1 MKIFVITIDEDK
13 WKKYKNN
20 PIFCKYEGVNG
31 KEHLTNEWIRN
42 NYITMWNCSDSHRG
56 NVAGCSESHLR
67 LMKKIIDEKI
77 DKAIIVEDDT
87 ELDIHRLSE
96 LDDIK
101 EFCYIGGHFQP
112 PRLDK
117 PLKKEFISLEPGL
130 NDIDTEIFTIAGGYG
145 LYFPTY
151 QCCKK
156 IYDLIMS
163 KKKKRAIDSEFR
175 ILQKKGI
182 IKHFIFPAIATLHME
197 DAMKGFTFNH
207 SSKYK
212 LKDNYLNYNL

>member
-13 WKKYKNN
+13 WQKYKNN
-20 PIFCKYEGVNG
+20 PIFCKFEGLNG
-31 KEHLTNEWIRN
+31 KEHFTEEWVRN
-42 NYITMWNCSDSHRG
+42 NYINYWNCSKEHRF

-77 DKAIIVEDDT
+77 DKTIILEDDV
-87 ELDIHRLSE
+87 EIEIDRLSE

-101 EFCYIGGHFQP
+101 EFSYIGGHFQA

-130 NDIDTEIFTIAGGYG
+130 NDIDTEIFTISGGYG

-182 IKHFIFPAIATLHME
+182 IKHFIFPAIATYE
-197 DAMKGFTFNH
+197 GAR
-207 SSKYK
+207 
-212 LKDNYLNYNL
+212 